1 MDTSAN
7 GQAHKREPPAVLGA
21 AEGVRAHGR
30 RGATRL
36 AHQAHQEEPQRT
48 RRAHPHHLQ
57 NRIAANLLTARCGV
71 DARLGLQRPAL
82 DTEHIESTLLGETR
96 GRLPCRTRPSLSHS
110 LSRFP
115 PNACTGVHRRAK
127 RGFRGASRG
136 AVDACTLRMRK
147 IPCRTLAAAI
157 CPISSKEHAVSGLV
171 CHRLGGTKA

>member
-136 AVDACTLRMRK
+136 AVDTRTPRMRK
-147 IPCRTLAAAI
+147 FHAAPSAQPFGQSPEANPTFLDWCAI
-157 CPISSKEHAVSGLV
+157 V
-171 CHRLGGTKA
+171 